1 MESAEDFEEAADS
14 LDTEDNTR
22 NIRPT
27 GPSSQWL
34 KTRRLIEEAR
44 ETRELNKS
52 LADFEDYVV

>member
-1 MESAEDFEEAADS
+1 MDPAENFDDAAENV
-14 LDTEDNTR
+14 DTDDGAR
-22 NIRPT
+22 NVRPAT
-27 GPSSQWL
+27 PSSQWL